1 VEIFGFTI
9 ARTSAIAT
17 REKQLQSIPSTSSGW
32 FNIWPIL
39 REPFSGAW
47 QLNGEISQET
57 ILSFHAVYA
66 CVTLIASDISKMR
79 LRLVEE
85 DANGIWTETQSPA
98 FSPVLRKPNRFQNR
112 IKFIEWW
119 LISKLIHGNTYAL
132 KQRDQRGVVTA
143 LYILDPTRVR
153 PLIAPD
159 GSVFYELQH
168 DNLAPLTAT
177 VTVPARDIIH
187 DIMVPLFHPLVGVS
201 PIYACAIAA
210 WQGLKIQ
217 QNSSKFFAN
226 GSQPSGVLSAP
237 GKITQETA
245 DRIKAQ
251 WQAGHTGDNAG
262 SVAVIGEGLKY
273 DPMFVNARDSQLID
287 QLKWTAETVC
297 SCFHVPPYMI
307 GVGQA
312 PTYNNIEALNQQYYA
327 QCLQTLIESLEL
339 CLDEG
344 LELPRPFGTEFDL
357 DDLLRMDSKTLM
369 ETIAV
374 GVGAGVTAPNE
385 GRKRVGAKP
394 VPGGESPYLQEQNW
408 PLRLLSERELPARAP
423 TAPENIPDDVEAAT
437 SDFETKAME
446 EGLIH
451 A

>member
-1 VEIFGFTI
+1 MELFGFTI
-9 ARTSAIAT
+9 ARTSALAT

-66 CVTLIASDISKMR
+66 CITLIASDIAKMG
-79 LRLVEE
+79 LWLVEE
-85 DANGIWTETQSPA
+85 DANGIWTRAQSPA

-119 LISKLIHGNTYAL
+119 LISKLVHGNTYAL

-168 DNLAPLTAT
+168 DNLVPLTST
-177 VTVPARDIIH
+177 VTVPAREIIH

-226 GSQPSGVLSAP
+226 GSQPSGVLTAP
-237 GKITQETA
+237 GAIKQETA
-245 DRIKAQ
+245 DRIKAK
-251 WQAGHTGDNAG
+251 WDSEFTGDNVG
-262 SVAVIGEGLKY
+262 KVAVLGDGLKY
-273 DPMFVNARDSQLID
+273 EPMFVNAVDSQLIE
-287 QLKWTAETVC
+287 QLKWTSETVC

-307 GVGQA
+307 GVGTP

-369 ETIAV
+369 ETIDV
-374 GVGAGVTAPNE
+374 GVKAGVTAPNE
-385 GRKRVGAKP
+385 GRKRLNAKP

-408 PLRLLSERELPARAP
+408 PLRLLSARELPAREP
-423 TAPENIPDDVEAAT
+423 TAPENIPEEVEAAVGLLKV
-437 SDFETKAME
+437 KAAAA
-446 EGLIH
+446 GLLH